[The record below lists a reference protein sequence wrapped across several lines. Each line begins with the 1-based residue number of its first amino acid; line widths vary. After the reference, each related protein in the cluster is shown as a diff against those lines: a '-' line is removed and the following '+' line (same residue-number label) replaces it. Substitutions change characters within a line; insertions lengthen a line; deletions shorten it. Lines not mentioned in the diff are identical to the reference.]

1 MSTPLQALRA
11 EARPLSGAPGDHDE
25 LLELIGDASSC

>member
-11 EARPLSGAPGDHDE
+11 EARPLTGAPGDHDE
-25 LLELIGDASSC
+25 LLTAL